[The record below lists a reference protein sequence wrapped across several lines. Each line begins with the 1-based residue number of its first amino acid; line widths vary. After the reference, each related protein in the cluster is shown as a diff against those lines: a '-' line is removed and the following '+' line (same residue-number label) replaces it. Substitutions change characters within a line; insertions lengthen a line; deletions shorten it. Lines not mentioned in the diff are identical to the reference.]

1 MPIRG
6 FVNNFSTTL
15 DGTINNSTTTI
26 TVNDATGIS
35 AELAL
40 CNYIALTIDDGTNVE
55 IVHVTGVSSND
66 LTVSRGQEGSTTNGF
81 SDGTTIECRPTR
93 NAFKSASIWVPY
105 KEVVL
110 GSDQANVQFTG
121 LTAGDW
127 RVDFTRVYPSSSDD
141 FAVVQGTG
149 GTPTWQTST
158 YYHSG
163 LNMTYGSGDA
173 GNRASA
179 ASQLTIHP
187 SVNNNAANFLQGFI
201 EIGDVG
207 NASTKKT
214 INYQAAQGNQARWTA
229 GACVRDNAEAVT
241 GLKFFFVSAADIKA
255 GGRFLLSKRLEDIS

>member
-6 FVNNFSTTL
+6 FVNNYSTTL

-55 IVHVTGVSSND
+55 IVHVTSVSSND
-66 LTVSRGQEGSTTNGF
+66 LTVSRGQEGSAANGF
-81 SDGTTIECRPTR
+81 ADGTTIECRPTR
-93 NAFKSASIWVPY
+93 NAFKSAS
-105 KEVVL
+105 
-110 GSDQANVQFTG
+110 QANVQFTG

-241 GLKFFFVSAADIKA
+241 GLKFFFVSASDIKSGA
-255 GGRFLLSKRLEDIS
+255 RFLLSKRLEDIS